1 MATAVP
7 NLNFNGNL
15 EKLNIMMLEDSVR
28 NYQGES
34 KIFWWLDVS
43 MTKVKVY
50 CDSLTYSLTY
60 PLTHSLTYPL
70 TYSLSYSLTHLP
82 THSFLLAN

>member
-43 MTKVKVY
+43 MTKVKVF
-50 CDSLTYSLTY
+50 CDS
-60 PLTHSLTYPL
+60 LTHSLTLLL
-70 TYSLSYSLTHLP
+70 TY
-82 THSFLLAN
+82 